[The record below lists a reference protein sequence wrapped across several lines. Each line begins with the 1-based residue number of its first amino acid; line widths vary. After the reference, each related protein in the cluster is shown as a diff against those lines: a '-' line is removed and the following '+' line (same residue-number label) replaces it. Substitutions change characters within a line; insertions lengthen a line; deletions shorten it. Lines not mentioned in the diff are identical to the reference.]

1 MGMVPVA
8 IGDESAEV
16 VVPREVHDVV
26 DIQLGEARQHGRRGH
41 VGPGDLAGV

>member
-8 IGDESAEV
+8 IGDESAE
-16 VVPREVHDVV
+16 VPREVHDVV